1 MSEEALAGDGE
12 NYPETVLMEAP
23 LKNHSR
29 QARRSRRTRAG
40 MSVLGL
46 SVWVSPQLQ
55 ASSLVALVMFL
66 C

>member
-12 NYPETVLMEAP
+12 NYPENSPYGGSFE
-23 LKNHSR
+23 NHSR

-46 SVWVSPQLQ
+46 SVWVSPQLH
-55 ASSLVALVMFL
+55 APW
-66 C
+66 